1 MHAVAIVRT
10 RGEVMARGARNEEFP
25 VPDKLCRAHLEK
37 VAASA
42 TFARAGQL
50 RALLEWLGS
59 RSLAPTALPPT
70 EREIA
75 EAVLRRADFDPQ
87 ADSLVRKEI
96 SRLRQKLAQYYAREG
111 ARDRVH
117 IHCRGGY
124 LLRFFWAD
132 RHIETHGALPCIL
145 ILPFRSDAE
154 LSRHSLV
161 LAEELAVRL
170 GELGR
175 AELVSPTTAMSYLG
189 RVGDIRSFASECG
202 ADYVVEGSL
211 ESGGDHLRTTLW
223 FVDGHTGRT
232 ERPGR
237 FEAENPGELARLA
250 TLWLQEQ
257 VVRFFE

>member
-1 MHAVAIVRT
+1 
-10 RGEVMARGARNEEFP
+10 MARGARNEEFP

-50 RALLEWLGS
+50 RSLLEWLGG
-59 RSLAPTALPPT
+59 RSLAPAASPPT

-96 SRLRQKLAQYYAREG
+96 SRLRQKLAQYYGREG

-124 LLRFFWAD
+124 LLRFVWAD
-132 RHIETHGALPCIL
+132 RRMETRGPLPCIL
-145 ILPFRSDAE
+145 ILPLRSDGD
-154 LSRHSLV
+154 LSRHSLA
-161 LAEELAVRL
+161 LAEELFVHL

-175 AELVSPTTAMSYLG
+175 AELVSPTTALSYSG
-189 RVGDIRSFASECG
+189 RVGDIRAFAGECG
-202 ADYVVEGSL
+202 ADFVIEGSM
-211 ESGGDHLRTTLW
+211 ESDGARLRATLW

-237 FEAENPGELARLA
+237 FEGENAAELARLA

-257 VVRFFE
+257 IARFFE

>member
-1 MHAVAIVRT
+1 
-10 RGEVMARGARNEEFP
+10 MARGVRSEEFP
-25 VPDKLCRAHLEK
+25 VPEKLCRAHLER

-50 RALLEWLGS
+50 RALLEWLGG
-59 RSLAPTALPPT
+59 RSLAPAGLPPT

-75 EAVLRRADFDPQ
+75 EEVLGRADFDPQ

-96 SRLRQKLAQYYAREG
+96 SRLRQKLAQYYGREG
-111 ARDRVH
+111 ARDRIH

-124 LLRFFWAD
+124 LLRFVWAD
-132 RHIETHGALPCIL
+132 RRMETRGVLPCIL

-154 LSRHSLV
+154 LRGHALD

-175 AELVSPTTAMSYLG
+175 AELVSPTTALSYLG

-211 ESGGDHLRTTLW
+211 ESGDDYLRATLW

-237 FEAENPGELARLA
+237 FEGEDSGDIARLA
-250 TLWLQEQ
+250 ALWLQEQ
-257 VVRFFE
+257 VVRFLE